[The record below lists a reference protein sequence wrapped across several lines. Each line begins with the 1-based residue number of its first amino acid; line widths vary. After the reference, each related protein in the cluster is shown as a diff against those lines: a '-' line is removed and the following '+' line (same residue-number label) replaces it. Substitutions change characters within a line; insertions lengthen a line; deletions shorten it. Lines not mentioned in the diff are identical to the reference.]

1 MKSKYEL
8 IQEWNELLKSG
19 IITEDDFNKK
29 KQELLKSEKTVS
41 ETQNV
46 SSLVKTLKND
56 ILDEEKREYSNKNKI
71 VKISLITFVIGLIL
85 LGITYKYI
93 NGSLDEET
101 ENYIQETESYIEELE
116 PIIHEKNI
124 YNETYTPEF
133 SYYVVEPAHNKRVYF
148 HNKPNYSTRRNA
160 YLVSNEIAYVQQIEN
175 GFGYVE
181 FTNPKGQVS
190 KGWLSIQDI
199 SYCPDCYHT
208 INNEIKK
215 IDTPIYLNPNNNE
228 AKILSLPNP
237 DSIHKDWENGTIG
250 LSWGFKAESI
260 IINTFGTFYQGRLIT
275 SRGSE
280 MEEIYYI
287 ISSEWN
293 EI

>member
-93 NGSLDEET
+93 NRSEEHT
-101 ENYIQETESYIEELE
+101 SELQSR
-116 PIIHEKNI
+116 PQ
-124 YNETYTPEF
+124 
-133 SYYVVEPAHNKRVYF
+133 VV
-148 HNKPNYSTRRNA
+148 
-160 YLVSNEIAYVQQIEN
+160 
-175 GFGYVE
+175 
-181 FTNPKGQVS
+181 
-190 KGWLSIQDI
+190 
-199 SYCPDCYHT
+199 
-208 INNEIKK
+208 
-215 IDTPIYLNPNNNE
+215 
-228 AKILSLPNP
+228 
-237 DSIHKDWENGTIG
+237 
-250 LSWGFKAESI
+250 
-260 IINTFGTFYQGRLIT
+260 
-275 SRGSE
+275 
-280 MEEIYYI
+280 
-287 ISSEWN
+287 
-293 EI
+293 